1 MISDDAEHMEDV
13 SGNRSWLI
21 RDGMDRERMLDM
33 DRRLQPVR
41 RLSFLVLAGSLILL
55 GPWLGW
61 WTMVPL
67 VATAGLFAAA
77 DKHTER
83 ARRPEYFMFGAWVG
97 TQVVLAIAVALSGGP
112 KVATIS
118 WFGIAVV
125 TLASRFSDRG
135 IAIGVAITYVLMLAV
150 AFGVN
155 AHAVI
160 ENPTRVVAPAAL
172 IASVTMFSLALM
184 RSDVE
189 HRSRAVVD
197 TLTGM
202 LNRAALA
209 GRAEELAQQSAITS
223 QPVGL
228 IVADIDHFKETND
241 TYGHAIGDAVLKDV
255 AYIIRKQLRAFD
267 LAYRLGG
274 EEFLV
279 LLPGADSAQVQV
291 VAEGLRTAVAERPL
305 GGGIAVTISCGVA
318 ASKPP
323 ERFDYEAVFERADR
337 ALYAA
342 KRGGRNRVCVAGDAA
357 QGEQPAAGDGAGP
370 VLGLAA

>member
-1 MISDDAEHMEDV
+1 
-13 SGNRSWLI
+13 
-21 RDGMDRERMLDM
+21 MDRERMLDM

-41 RLSFLVLAGSLILL
+41 RLSFFVLAGSLILL

-67 VATAGLFAAA
+67 VTSAGLFAAA
-77 DKHTER
+77 DKYTER

-97 TQVVLAIAVALSGGP
+97 TQAVLAIAVALSGGP

-118 WFGIAVV
+118 WFGIAIV

-135 IAIGVAITYVLMLAV
+135 IAAGVAITFVLMLSV

-172 IASVTMFSLALM
+172 IITVTMFSLALM

-223 QPVGL
+223 LPVGM

-255 AYIIRKQLRAFD
+255 AYAIRKELRAFD

-279 LLPGADSAQVQV
+279 LLPGADIAQVS
-291 VAEGLRTAVAERPL
+291 AVAETLRQAIAARPL
-305 GGGIAVTISCGVA
+305 GGGIEVTISCGVA
-318 ASKPP
+318 ASRAGEP
-323 ERFDYEAVFERADR
+323 FNYETVFERADK

-342 KRGGRNRVCVAGDAA
+342 KRGGRNRVCTAEAQGAGDQSQPGDAA
-357 QGEQPAAGDGAGP
+357 GPA
-370 VLGLAA
+370 LGLAA